1 MYLPVRVGG
10 SFLRAV
16 LEYRKYKA
24 VLKMEG
30 CMLERW
36 GNTVNESAALI
47 H

>member
-1 MYLPVRVGG
+1 MYLLARAGG
-10 SFLRAV
+10 SFLRVV

-30 CMLERW
+30 CMLGV
-36 GNTVNESAALI
+36 GNMVNESAALI